1 MFIWQE
7 KRAGAIHNFQ
17 LNHPIG
23 LSEDSPESF
32 IPFLIYHTL

>member
-7 KRAGAIHNFQ
+7 KRAVAIHHFQ

-23 LSEDSPESF
+23 LSEDSPQNF
-32 IPFLIYHTL
+32 IPFLIYYIL